1 MHPLRC
7 GSSSVV
13 PKGNSPTLPGMH
25 LGGPLPIDAAL
36 PELTAALGAHNTLVL
51 VAPPG
56 AGKTTRVPLVL
67 AAQAWALEK
76 KIIVLEPRRI
86 AARAAAARMAATLR
100 ENVGATVGYRVR
112 FGSRVSSKTRIE
124 VVTEGIFTR
133 RVLDQPGLDD
143 VAAVLFDEF
152 HERSLEGDLGLAL
165 ARDVQ
170 QGLREDLKLLVMSAT
185 LDGARVAGALGGA
198 PVIESAGRGFPVET
212 HYLGRDPQLGI
223 EREVTQAVLRALRWE
238 AGSVLVFLP
247 GAAEIHRTQTLL
259 RDHISGPGIDIVALH
274 GALEAHVQ
282 DRAIAPAPLGQ
293 RKVVL
298 ATAVAETSLTIEGV
312 RVVIDSGLARVPRY
326 EPELG
331 LTTLQTVRVSRA
343 SADQRR
349 GRAGRTE
356 PGVCYRL
363 WDEPQTSALEPAN
376 RPEILAADLSGF
388 LLDLAHW
395 GVTDP
400 STLTFVDPPP
410 PAALA
415 EAKKLLIE
423 LDALDKSGRITD
435 TGKSLRRLPLPPRL
449 ACMVVR
455 AARMEATELAAEIAL
470 TLTETGLGGKEI
482 ELAERLDHL
491 RRDRSERSRAGRAM
505 AKHWAAIA
513 RSRSSSPDAPAAI
526 ASGGKQQA
534 PSAGALVALAYPDR
548 IAKNRGEGGSFLLAN
563 GRGARVPET
572 SALSRAPFLAVA
584 HVTGTAAHG
593 RIQLAAP
600 ISLAEVETFFADR
613 VESREEIAF
622 DQATE
627 SLRARQLRALGAIL
641 LSERPLKVMPN
652 EESARLLAEAIARLG
667 IEQLPWTTSLR
678 QWRDRVMFLR
688 RVEGPEW
695 PDLSD
700 EALARKANDWL
711 WIAFAGKTA
720 LGELRADELT
730 HALQELLP
738 WSLRRRLDAEAP
750 THFKA
755 PSGSSVRI
763 DYQTEEGPKISVRV
777 QELFGLDRHPAIAGS
792 RIPLLIE
799 LLSPARRPVQIT
811 LDLPGFWR
819 GSYAGVR
826 AEMRGRYPRH
836 PWPDDPLSASA
847 TARAKPRPS

>member
-1 MHPLRC
+1 MR

-395 GVTDP
+395 GVTDL